1 VEWIREHTRI
11 SEAALRWD
19 TRGRAD
25 ALLLRG
31 VELTAA
37 MDWLK
42 TQPPYAS
49 EPTLLMREFV
59 STSEDAEA
67 SRSTIERQRL
77 DEMQAAQDERAKAL
91 AREQAAQD
99 EREKALRQAQAA
111 LRRSQRALAAVG
123 VLMFCVAVGIVGWIN
138 QAYIAEQIN
147 WYTTMRPYMRAQ
159 VSPYVLTAEAER
171 ALKDRESFKECAQ
184 DCPEMV
190 VVAAGEFTMGSP
202 ATEEGRYDNEEPQH
216 KVTIARRFAV
226 AKLDVTFGDWDAC
239 VSVGGC
245 PQVTDSGYGRGNKPV
260 INVNWN
266 DAQRY
271 VAWFSRMTG
280 KTYRLLTEAEWE
292 YAARAGTTTAYYWGE
307 AIGSG
312 KANCNG
318 CGSRWD
324 NRESS
329 PVGSFEPNALG
340 LHDMAGSVW
349 QWVQD
354 CWHGSYSGAPADGS
368 AWMNGDCGQH
378 VIRGGSW
385 LDPPRDLRSA
395 FRLDVDTG
403 NGATYLGFRVARS
416 LAP

>member
-1 VEWIREHTRI
+1 
-11 SEAALRWD
+11 
-19 TRGRAD
+19 
-25 ALLLRG
+25 
-31 VELTAA
+31 
-37 MDWLK
+37 
-42 TQPPYAS
+42 
-49 EPTLLMREFV
+49 
-59 STSEDAEA
+59 
-67 SRSTIERQRL
+67 
-77 DEMQAAQDERAKAL
+77 
-91 AREQAAQD
+91 
-99 EREKALRQAQAA
+99 

-123 VLMFCVAVGIVGWIN
+123 VLMICVAAGIVGWIN

-147 WYTTMRPYMRAQ
+147 WYTTMRPYMLAQ
-159 VSPYVLTAEAER
+159 ISPHVLTDDAER
-171 ALKDRESFKECAQ
+171 ALKDRDSFKECAR

-190 VVAAGEFTMGSP
+190 VIAAGEFTMGSP

-226 AKLDVTFGDWDAC
+226 AKLDVTFADWDAC

-245 PQVTDSGYGRGNKPV
+245 PRVTDSGYGRGNKPV

-292 YAARAGTTTAYYWGE
+292 YAARAATTTAYYWGE
-307 AIGSG
+307 ALGSG

-318 CGSRWD
+318 CGSKWD

-340 LHDMAGSVW
+340 LHDMAGNVW

-354 CWHGSYSGAPADGS
+354 CWHGNYNGAPVDGS

-395 FRLDVDTG
+395 FRLDVETG